1 MRLSW
6 WLGPAAV
13 VLVAGSGALAADQM
27 RFWNT
32 TSVQIDELYLAPAG
46 TDKWGP
52 NQTLNEDDKSVEV
65 DERMKLTGVEPGRY
79 DVKLVD
85 ARGRTCVVRNVEVK
99 GGGKYAFSLEDK
111 DLTVC
116 AKK

>member
-1 MRLSW
+1 MHRCWAITL
-6 WLGPAAV
+6 AV
-13 VLVAGSGALAADQM
+13 TLVATSALAADQM

-52 NQTLNEDDKSVEV
+52 NQTLNDKDKSVDA
-65 DERMKLTGVEPGRY
+65 DERLKLAGVEPGRY

-99 GGGKYAFSLEDK
+99 GGGKYAFALEDK
-111 DLTVC
+111 DLTDC
-116 AKK
+116 TKR